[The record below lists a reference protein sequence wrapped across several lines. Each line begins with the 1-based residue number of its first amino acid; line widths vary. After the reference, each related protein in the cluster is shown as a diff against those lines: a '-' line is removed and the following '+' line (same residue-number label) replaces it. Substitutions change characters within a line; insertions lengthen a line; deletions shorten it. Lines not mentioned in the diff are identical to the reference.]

1 MVNWI
6 DKKDNNDKIVQTE
19 FILTDKTKEILED
32 DNFIYKIIVY
42 LTTGKIMIQGKHW
55 ENFCDNKFEE
65 CKSLVSQL
73 SSVQNSSEDRS
84 KQTTKSSVN
93 TVSIMSDSN
102 TYHEHIQ
109 PENNYSDDQTVLKT
123 CEPVTQHETTELSQ
137 ESISKN
143 SKTDDNNNMN
153 IKSMLKNNLVEG
165 DHSTPKVLSL
175 DNEPNQQKSA
185 MDPIKMLD
193 NRLDILEESMVK
205 MTSLLTSTA
214 TLQNQHKRE
223 ITFEIQKLAISKNST
238 PVCQDFQA
246 QEKLLLDKNTQ
257 INKLSK
263 TIDQMQI
270 NKETELKQLKQESE
284 KCTVHLKEQINELRK
299 EKINCEMENEK
310 LTFINEQNLKESL
323 NLKSDFEERIQEK
336 DCMIKNL
343 QDRIQS
349 FLYDKN
355 GEPWGKV
362 NQKPKEM
369 SSKLDTTGDNE
380 NNLFTEELN
389 NLQPEASNQ
398 DDLQVKSPETTRP
411 TDTCDITFRDN
422 DSDLKFPSKEASE
435 SQSVASQKLPQ
446 VNKKSGNDNAK
457 AVNFDFLFLHDSI
470 CNFIDIRKLLSGSV
484 YEGIKH
490 TSYTVEK
497 TREFISSLQHARTL
511 LLHVGINN
519 LKKESADAV
528 VRKFVLMV
536 DEVLKKVGT
545 VIISLVV
552 PTKYSELNEK
562 IKNFNNQ
569 LYNHLY
575 YADNIHF
582 CSHDNFSHHG
592 QVLPH
597 LYQDCFR
604 LSRDQGIRVLASN
617 IRNILFPRSSRRSV
631 NNHNRSTKQYYQSQN
646 KDKYVR
652 SEAIGN
658 HQNYSYNERNTN
670 WSFHEPVQAQL
681 TEDHKYNSYGN
692 SHSIQGRDG
701 RQSSESHYTE
711 DHKRHESNQRI
722 NDLASTI
729 ASAVA
734 GAFRDF
740 V

>member
-1 MVNWI
+1 
-6 DKKDNNDKIVQTE
+6 
-19 FILTDKTKEILED
+19 
-32 DNFIYKIIVY
+32 
-42 LTTGKIMIQGKHW
+42 
-55 ENFCDNKFEE
+55 
-65 CKSLVSQL
+65 
-73 SSVQNSSEDRS
+73 
-84 KQTTKSSVN
+84 
-93 TVSIMSDSN
+93 
-102 TYHEHIQ
+102 
-109 PENNYSDDQTVLKT
+109 
-123 CEPVTQHETTELSQ
+123 
-137 ESISKN
+137 
-143 SKTDDNNNMN
+143 
-153 IKSMLKNNLVEG
+153 
-165 DHSTPKVLSL
+165 
-175 DNEPNQQKSA
+175 
-185 MDPIKMLD
+185 
-193 NRLDILEESMVK
+193 
-205 MTSLLTSTA
+205 
-214 TLQNQHKRE
+214 
-223 ITFEIQKLAISKNST
+223 
-238 PVCQDFQA
+238 
-246 QEKLLLDKNTQ
+246 
-257 INKLSK
+257 
-263 TIDQMQI
+263 MQI

-323 NLKSDFEERIQEK
+323 NLKSDFEKKNSKER
-336 DCMIKNL
+336 L
-343 QDRIQS
+343 
-349 FLYDKN
+349 
-355 GEPWGKV
+355 
-362 NQKPKEM
+362 
-369 SSKLDTTGDNE
+369 
-380 NNLFTEELN
+380 
-389 NLQPEASNQ
+389 
-398 DDLQVKSPETTRP
+398 

-435 SQSVASQKLPQ
+435 SQSVAIQKLPQ

-497 TREFISSLQHARTL
+497 TREIISSLQHARTL

-536 DEVLKKVGT
+536 DEALKKVDT

-631 NNHNRSTKQYYQSQN
+631 NNHNRGTNHYYQSQN

-652 SEAIGN
+652 SEAMGN
-658 HQNYSYNERNTN
+658 HQNYSYNEGNTN

-681 TEDHKYNSYGN
+681 TEDHKYNAYGN
-692 SHSIQGRDG
+692 SQSIQLPFKINIRLSETHASSKDILALDG
-701 RQSSESHYTE
+701 YKCHVNCRS
-711 DHKRHESNQRI
+711 DSNKSRGGLAVFI
-722 NDLASTI
+722 RKEILTGIKLIDNSVNDIMWLKLDKNYFGLT
-729 ASAVA
+729 
-734 GAFRDF
+734 RDF
-740 V
+740 FLYIYISPANSSYTVRTNCDKQLFDKLYNDVAKYGTSREIMLLGDLNAHVKCDELDFITNEVDDTFLNF